1 MQSAIFDQHA
11 LQSNIVDRL
20 EFEHNQSLAHKN
32 ATGENIV
39 HGSRGLLS
47 DSILRIEAFRRGPRW
62 ESQLDSLMNS
72 DQLQLNEKMDDAF
85 VADFEFSCTPSSMR
99 FNESLR
105 EIYGISE
112 YNISLPEDCLG
123 GWFPGWRSVMKLAFK
138 EVSCGFAQ

>member
-1 MQSAIFDQHA
+1 
-11 LQSNIVDRL
+11 
-20 EFEHNQSLAHKN
+20 
-32 ATGENIV
+32 
-39 HGSRGLLS
+39 
-47 DSILRIEAFRRGPRW
+47 
-62 ESQLDSLMNS
+62 MNS

-138 EVSCGFAQ
+138 EVSCGFCPVNLNQLHHEGEKNSSNVVGLCISRLL